1 MIQLSLKAG
10 LGIEVRGNDLVMVCL
25 KRGLR
30 RLFLAGSKIIADYRQ
45 FSPYDLRNEVQ
56 AFVKAH
62 GISSEG
68 AVLGVPRSQI
78 VVRFLELPAEA
89 AEDLAQVVRYQVE
102 SFTPA
107 EEEPICYD
115 FALLG
120 RDERGKLV
128 VLVAMMRRADL
139 ERYLQLLSG
148 IGLKSAVIQPATTA
162 LSNLLLEGYA
172 GLSPSTH
179 LLYHLDEGC
188 AELLAFKDKQLVYS
202 RQFHANGIDGLL
214 GEGEL
219 ALSALRIEGEPI
231 EKILLTGSGA
241 AAVEAA
247 LRERIGECEMLG
259 ASLSAGEF
267 DGLRAAISDELTVA
281 AGLALAGLGRKLP
294 LPINLL
300 PQEMRVHHS
309 VLGYIPTILI
319 SAAILLLGAGL
330 GLREFLQERA
340 LLGKLDLEIAA
351 LKPQLEEVNRLMDQA
366 RALESEIALLEG
378 AIAQRDPTLEI
389 LKELTATLP
398 DHSYLQTVTI
408 KGDELNMIGL
418 SDSATQLLPLL
429 EKSPYL
435 RDVEFTQR
443 IIRDP
448 QSGKERFY
456 IRAKVEKGR

>member
-45 FSPYDLRNEVQ
+45 LNPYDLRNEVQ
-56 AFVKAH
+56 VFVKAH

-107 EEEPICYD
+107 EEEPMCYD

-128 VLVAMMRRADL
+128 VLVAMMKRADL
-139 ERYLQLLSG
+139 ERYLQLLSS
-148 IGLKSAVIQPATTA
+148 ISLKPAAIQPATTA

-172 GLSPSTH
+172 GLSPSTY
-179 LLYHLDEGC
+179 LLYHLDGGH
-188 AELLAFKDKQLVYS
+188 AELLAFRNKQLVYS
-202 RQFHANGIDGLL
+202 RQFHSNGVDGMLS
-214 GEGEL
+214 EGEL
-219 ALSALRIEGEPI
+219 ALSALRIEEEPV

-241 AAVEAA
+241 AVVEAA
-247 LRERIGECEMLG
+247 LRERIGECERLG

-267 DGLRAAISDELTVA
+267 DGLRAAMSDDLAVA

-309 VLGYIPTILI
+309 VLGYIPTILL

-330 GLREFLQERA
+330 GLREFVQERA

-351 LKPQLEEVNRLMDQA
+351 LKPQLEEVNRLAEQG
-366 RALESEIALLEG
+366 RALESQIALLEG
-378 AIAQRDPTLEI
+378 AIAQRDPALEI
-389 LKELTATLP
+389 LKELTAALP
-398 DHSYLQTVTI
+398 DHSFLQTVTF
-408 KGDELNMIGL
+408 KGDEVNMIGL
-418 SDSATQLLPLL
+418 SASATQLLPLL
-429 EKSPYL
+429 EKSPHL

-456 IRAKVEKGR
+456 IRAKVEKGQ